1 MFGVLNSNAQTGSN
15 ETCGIN
21 RLAIANIIRIYQDS
35 YTSGIKD
42 PRYSYRRPVIIIGR
56 LGKNENNLKYNYQR
70 INEAKTYLWRTEGFP
85 KELIITA
92 QGERTD
98 DKGSIEIYYAG
109 VLEVTIFLKRN
120 QYLNL
125 TKCMY

>member
-1 MFGVLNSNAQTGSN
+1 K
-15 ETCGIN
+15 
-21 RLAIANIIRIYQDS
+21 DS
-35 YTSGIKD
+35 
-42 PRYSYRRPVIIIGR
+42 RYSYRRPVIIIGR
-56 LGKNENNLKYNYQR
+56 LGKNESNSKYNRQR
-70 INEAKTYLWRTEGFP
+70 INETKTYLWRTEGFP

-98 DKGSIEIYYAG
+98 DKGSVEIYYAG

-125 TKCMY
+125 TRCMY